1 MDKLLPVIPVILLA
15 GCMSVPTEQAAT
27 KGQSTQAASTQKT
40 SVSTTSRNPTV
51 TLPDALTQIEAD
63 VGLTLDGAVDG
74 YEKGIYR
81 RPLDVFNAM
90 ANSASLDDQYRAQAM
105 AYQLA
110 IAAHMYDWRFVRRN
124 IEAYSA
130 FGPFAWNPTLDLGF
144 DLFSARSWD
153 CLEAEA
159 NERFGEAEQCWA
171 GTGNI
176 ENAKRVIRKSTV
188 ADFKSNIQVEYF
200 F

>member
-1 MDKLLPVIPVILLA
+1 MNKLLPVIPVILLA
-15 GCMSVPTEQAAT
+15 GCMSVPTEQAST
-27 KGQSTQAASTQKT
+27 KGQSAQADPA
-40 SVSTTSRNPTV
+40 STTSQESPV
-51 TLPDALTQIEAD
+51 ILPGALTQIEVE
-63 VGLTLDGAVDG
+63 VGLTFDGAIDG

-81 RPLDVFNAM
+81 RPLDIFNAM

-110 IAAHMYDWRFVRRN
+110 IAAHMHDWRFVRRN

-159 NERFGEAEQCWA
+159 NELYGEAEQCWV
-171 GTGNI
+171 GVGNSDS
-176 ENAKRVIRKSTV
+176 AKRVIRKSTV
-188 ADFKSNIQVEYF
+188 TDFKSNIQVEYF